1 MNKFLQRIHHFFGCN
16 LTKNHQADALK
27 TKIMQGKQ
35 KDLRELKKTNGI
47 IRIMIESGELRL
59 RVKK

>member
-16 LTKNHQADALK
+16 LTKNSEADILK
-27 TKIMQGKQ
+27 EKIMRGKR

-47 IRIMIESGELRL
+47 IKVMIEKGEISL
-59 RVKK
+59 KIK

>member
-16 LTKNHQADALK
+16 LTKNHQADTLK

-47 IRIMIESGELRL
+47 IKVLIERGEFNI
-59 RVKK
+59 KIK

>member
-16 LTKNHQADALK
+16 LTENHQADNLK
-27 TKIMQGKQ
+27 AKIMQEKH

-47 IRIMIESGELRL
+47 IKVMIEKGEFDI
-59 RVKK
+59 KIK

>member
-16 LTKNHQADALK
+16 VTKNHQADNLK
-27 TKIMQGKQ
+27 AKIMQEKH

-47 IRIMIESGELRL
+47 IKVMIEKGEFNI
-59 RVKK
+59 KIK